1 MARYGDPAGFLFLQ
15 PHGAL
20 TQTAEGLRSWRLD
33 ERDLLLA
40 ELNGTTLGVVV
51 AECWLSRWVMM
62 ANGRD
67 RGAVGLD
74 MQRFAHGGVP
84 RQSACMLTAKAMEW
98 LDPILHQSTTAF
110 VSPEADWILDG
121 MSDGPYQWTHLGVT
135 MVADWQQG
143 VVTRLAMFQEL
154 SEPALRAWMYREQV
168 TQQPTVLSA
177 SQRRWPEISTC

>member
-33 ERDLLLA
+33 ERELLLA

-74 MQRFAHGGVP
+74 M
-84 RQSACMLTAKAMEW
+84 
-98 LDPILHQSTTAF
+98 
-110 VSPEADWILDG
+110 
-121 MSDGPYQWTHLGVT
+121 
-135 MVADWQQG
+135 
-143 VVTRLAMFQEL
+143 
-154 SEPALRAWMYREQV
+154 
-168 TQQPTVLSA
+168 
-177 SQRRWPEISTC
+177 